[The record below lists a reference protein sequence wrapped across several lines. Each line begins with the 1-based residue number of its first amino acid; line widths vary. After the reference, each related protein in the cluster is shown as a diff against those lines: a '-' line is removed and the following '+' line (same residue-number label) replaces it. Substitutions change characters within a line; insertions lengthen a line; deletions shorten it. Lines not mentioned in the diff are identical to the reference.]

1 VGMNRITVIALN
13 TFRETLRDK
22 ILYNLVLFG
31 LLLIGSSILL
41 RTLTMGTHAKIIQDL
56 GLASIDLFGAFIA
69 VFVGIGLVSKEI
81 EKRTIYSIIAKP
93 IPRYLFLLGKY
104 SGLALTLFVNIAI
117 MTAGFFLTL
126 AVSGTGLDLALL
138 KAIGL
143 IFMELL
149 VITSVA
155 IMFSTFTTPTLSAT
169 FTLAIYVIGHL
180 TDDLRV
186 LGGKLQNDLTKGVMD
201 GLYYTLPNLDFFNV
215 KGQAVHGVPIEP
227 SYLVSAVA
235 YGVAYSA
242 AVLVLACLIF
252 QYRDFK

>member
-1 VGMNRITVIALN
+1 MNRIAIIALN

-22 ILYNLVLFG
+22 ILYNLVFFG
-31 LLLIGSSILL
+31 LLLIGSSVLL
-41 RTLTMGTHAKIIQDL
+41 STLTMGEQAKIIQDL
-56 GLASIDLFGAFIA
+56 GLASIELFGTFIA
-69 VFVGIGLVSKEI
+69 IFVGIGLVSKEI

-104 SGLALTLFVNIAI
+104 SGLALTLLVNIAI
-117 MTAGFFLTL
+117 MAAGFFLTL
-126 AVSGTGLDLALL
+126 VVSGVGLDPALL

-143 IFMELL
+143 IFVELL

-180 TDDLRV
+180 TDDLRI
-186 LGGKLQNDLTKGVMD
+186 LGGKLQNDLTKGVLD
-201 GLYYTLPNLDFFNV
+201 GLYYVLPNLDFFNV
-215 KGQAVHGVPIEP
+215 KGEAVHGIPIKP
-227 SYLVSAVA
+227 SYLVSTVA

-252 QYRDFK
+252 QRRDFK

>member
-1 VGMNRITVIALN
+1 MNRITVIALN

-22 ILYNLVLFG
+22 ILYNLVFFG

-41 RTLTMGTHAKIIQDL
+41 STLTMGEQAKIIQDL

-69 VFVGIGLVSKEI
+69 IFVGIGLVSKEI

-104 SGLALTLFVNIAI
+104 SGLALTLLVNIAI
-117 MTAGFFLTL
+117 MATGFFLTL
-126 AVSGTGLDLALL
+126 VVSGVGLDPALL
-138 KAIGL
+138 KAISL
-143 IFMELL
+143 IFMKLL
-149 VITSVA
+149 VITVA

-186 LGGKLQNDLTKGVMD
+186 LGGKLQNDLTKSILE
-201 GLYYTLPNLDFFNV
+201 GLYYALPNLDYFNV
-215 KGQAVHGVPIEP
+215 KGQAVHGIPIEP

-235 YGVAYSA
+235 YGVVYSA
-242 AVLVLACLIF
+242 MILVLACLIF
-252 QYRDFK
+252 QRRDFK

>member
-1 VGMNRITVIALN
+1 MNRITVIALN

-22 ILYNLVLFG
+22 ILYNLVFFG

-41 RTLTMGTHAKIIQDL
+41 STLTMGTHAKIIQDL
-56 GLASIDLFGAFIA
+56 GLASIELFGTFIA
-69 VFVGIGLVSKEI
+69 IFVGIGLVSKEI

-104 SGLALTLFVNIAI
+104 SGLALTLLVNIAI
-117 MTAGFFLTL
+117 MAAGFFLTL
-126 AVSGTGLDLALL
+126 VVSSVGLDPALL

-149 VITSVA
+149 VITAVA
-155 IMFSTFTTPTLSAT
+155 IMFSAFTTPTLSAT

-186 LGGKLQNDLTKGVMD
+186 LGGKLQNDLTTSILE
-201 GLYYTLPNLDFFNV
+201 GLYYALPNLDYFNV
-215 KGQAVHGVPIEP
+215 KGQAVHGIPIEP

-235 YGVAYSA
+235 YGVVYSA
-242 AVLVLACLIF
+242 MILVLACLIF
-252 QYRDFK
+252 QRRDFK